1 MWHDANDNKIC
12 EKKKQ
17 SIVNATKYLGISDIQ
32 SYELPSGWSINDYRI
47 TVRSVIVDGEVV
59 YKPIHCMDE
68 WRILGWC
75 NVPVFEFR
83 YNEFK
88 AAKDTKKFKERY
100 IKKATILGRL
110 EKGKSLYIK
119 VLAKSL
125 KVEDLTEEQ
134 INAFGDFLEQN
145 GSEDTVYTDT
155 EINDMFWHDRD
166 YVYFI
171 VGWPGY
177 PKVFKITHPDG
188 RSVDV
193 LVRSENEEQD
203 LKGSL
208 NVSSMTE
215 IEGAGDGDEDVEL
228 EDFEAE
234 EFESIKFWKITGPF
248 GNTAIVKTE
257 DDIDSDDLHNDEFM
271 QCCKIEQ
278 LNSNQEKYINW
289 LDYDTEEF
297 TWNPEGKLLDE
308 CNIPVYA
315 IPRICEKILNPDGS
329 LDYYDV
335 PESHAINMMNLNL
348 ELNDEDIKNIDGF
361 VNNLNKKYP
370 DGFDIK
376 WDEPSI
382 GSPYFDPKPE
392 FGLACDCVTLRIYKK

>member
-1 MWHDANDNKIC
+1 MTDNVLDILKDKAKKISSEPSRKEENYNLLLQEILDAGVELAGYIADN
-12 EKKKQ
+12 
-17 SIVNATKYLGISDIQ
+17 VNIGEIDIDI
-32 SYELPSGWSINDYRI
+32 E
-47 TVRSVIVDGEVV
+47 TVWID
-59 YKPIHCMDE
+59 
-68 WRILGWC
+68 C
-75 NVPVFEFR
+75 N
-83 YNEFK
+83 
-88 AAKDTKKFKERY
+88 
-100 IKKATILGRL
+100 
-110 EKGKSLYIK
+110 
-119 VLAKSL
+119 
-125 KVEDLTEEQ
+125 
-134 INAFGDFLEQN
+134 GDFMIH
-145 GSEDTVYTDT
+145 GGT
-155 EINDMFWHDRD
+155 
-166 YVYFI
+166 
-171 VGWPGY
+171 
-177 PKVFKITHPDG
+177 K
-188 RSVDV
+188 
-193 LVRSENEEQD
+193 
-203 LKGSL
+203 
-208 NVSSMTE
+208 
-215 IEGAGDGDEDVEL
+215 
-228 EDFEAE
+228 DFEAE

-257 DDIDSDDLHNDEFM
+257 DDIDSDGLHNDEFM

-278 LNSNQEKYINW
+278 LNSNQEDYIDW
-289 LDYDTEEF
+289 LDFYTDDF

-308 CNIPVYA
+308 CYIPVYA

>member
-1 MWHDANDNKIC
+1 MKW
-12 EKKKQ
+12 
-17 SIVNATKYLGISDIQ
+17 IVEDSLSNFPFWG
-32 SYELPSGWSINDYRI
+32 G
-47 TVRSVIVDGEVV
+47 
-59 YKPIHCMDE
+59 
-68 WRILGWC
+68 
-75 NVPVFEFR
+75 
-83 YNEFK
+83 
-88 AAKDTKKFKERY
+88 AKDT
-100 IKKATILGRL
+100 
-110 EKGKSLYIK
+110 
-119 VLAKSL
+119 
-125 KVEDLTEEQ
+125 VEGLTEEQ

-145 GSEDTVYTDT
+145 GSDDTVYTDT

-166 YVYFI
+166 YVYAI

-193 LVRSENEEQD
+193 LVRSENEEQE
-203 LKGSL
+203 LKGNL
-208 NVSSMTE
+208 NVSSMAE
-215 IEGAGDGDEDVEL
+215 VEDAGDGDEDVEFD
-228 EDFEAE
+228 DFEAE

-257 DDIDSDDLHNDEFM
+257 DDIDADDLHNDEFM

-278 LNSNQEKYINW
+278 LNSNQEKYIDW
-289 LDYDTEEF
+289 LDYNTEEF

-308 CNIPVYA
+308 CYIPVYA

-382 GSPYFDPKPE
+382 GSPYFDSKPE
-392 FGLACDCVTLRIYKK
+392 FGLACDCVTLRIFKK

>member
-1 MWHDANDNKIC
+1 MKW
-12 EKKKQ
+12 
-17 SIVNATKYLGISDIQ
+17 IVEDSLSNFPFWG
-32 SYELPSGWSINDYRI
+32 G
-47 TVRSVIVDGEVV
+47 
-59 YKPIHCMDE
+59 
-68 WRILGWC
+68 
-75 NVPVFEFR
+75 
-83 YNEFK
+83 
-88 AAKDTKKFKERY
+88 AKDT
-100 IKKATILGRL
+100 
-110 EKGKSLYIK
+110 
-119 VLAKSL
+119 
-125 KVEDLTEEQ
+125 VEDLTEEQ

-166 YVYFI
+166 YVYAI

-177 PKVFKITHPDG
+177 PKVFKVTHPDG

-271 QCCKIEQ
+271 QV
-278 LNSNQEKYINW
+278 L
-289 LDYDTEEF
+289 
-297 TWNPEGKLLDE
+297 
-308 CNIPVYA
+308 
-315 IPRICEKILNPDGS
+315 
-329 LDYYDV
+329 
-335 PESHAINMMNLNL
+335 
-348 ELNDEDIKNIDGF
+348 
-361 VNNLNKKYP
+361 
-370 DGFDIK
+370 
-376 WDEPSI
+376 
-382 GSPYFDPKPE
+382 
-392 FGLACDCVTLRIYKK
+392 

>member
-1 MWHDANDNKIC
+1 MEQYESQQYRGCTINIGFDGDSESPREWDNVATFVCKHPHYSLGDKQNVKGVVEDLFSDHVTDKAIIDFFIKNRNAEYIPGEEDDDSDHYYKFTEIYCKESHD
-12 EKKKQ
+12 
-17 SIVNATKYLGISDIQ
+17 
-32 SYELPSGWSINDYRI
+32 
-47 TVRSVIVDGEVV
+47 
-59 YKPIHCMDE
+59 
-68 WRILGWC
+68 
-75 NVPVFEFR
+75 
-83 YNEFK
+83 
-88 AAKDTKKFKERY
+88 RY
-100 IKKATILGRL
+100 IDADSSRTESEI
-110 EKGKSLYIK
+110 
-119 VLAKSL
+119 A
-125 KVEDLTEEQ
+125 EDLTEEQ

-155 EINDMFWHDRD
+155 EINDMFCHDSD
-166 YVYFI
+166 YVYSI

-215 IEGAGDGDEDVEL
+215 IESAGDGDEDVEF
-228 EDFEAE
+228 EDFEEE

-257 DDIDSDDLHNDEFM
+257 NDIDSDGLHNDEFM

-278 LNSNQEKYINW
+278 LSSNQEDYIDW
-289 LDYDTEEF
+289 LDFYTDDF

-308 CNIPVYA
+308 CYIPVYA

-329 LDYYDV
+329 LDYYDI

-382 GSPYFDPKPE
+382 GSPYFDSKPE